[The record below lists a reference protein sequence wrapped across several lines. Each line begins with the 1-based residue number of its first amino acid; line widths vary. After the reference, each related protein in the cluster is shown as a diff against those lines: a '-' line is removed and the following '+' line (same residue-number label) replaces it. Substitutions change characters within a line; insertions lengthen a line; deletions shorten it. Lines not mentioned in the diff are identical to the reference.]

1 MRPEPTEL
9 PGDFAALI
17 EQSISNVNAAQK
29 TAAGLAKSYE
39 LNEAN
44 VNLAEVM
51 ISLQKANVAFQAM
64 VQVRNKFVSAYQEI
78 MSMQV

>member
-1 MRPEPTEL
+1 MSEIDPSRLLSEMRAMAAVARGSHMRPEPTEL

-51 ISLQKANVAFQAM
+51 ISLQKAN
-64 VQVRNKFVSAYQEI
+64 
-78 MSMQV
+78 